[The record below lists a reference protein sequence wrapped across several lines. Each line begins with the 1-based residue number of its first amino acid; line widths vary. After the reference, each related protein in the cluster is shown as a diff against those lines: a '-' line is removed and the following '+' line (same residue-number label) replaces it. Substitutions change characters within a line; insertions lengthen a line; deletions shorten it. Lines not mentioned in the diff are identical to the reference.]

1 MNEIELIKRLDS
13 AAGPIP
19 EVDVADNVMRRIR
32 SETAPVP
39 VSRPPVS
46 RPMWGAAL
54 LSGLAAVVVA
64 AIAIQSFAGL
74 QDPLGD
80 LFTPVWTTF
89 Q

>member
-1 MNEIELIKRLDS
+1 MSEIDYIKHLDS
-13 AAGPIP
+13 AAAPAPDI
-19 EVDVADNVMRRIR
+19 DVADSVMRRIR
-32 SETAPVP
+32 SQQKPISE
-39 VSRPPVS
+39 S
-46 RPMWGAAL
+46 RPMWAAAL